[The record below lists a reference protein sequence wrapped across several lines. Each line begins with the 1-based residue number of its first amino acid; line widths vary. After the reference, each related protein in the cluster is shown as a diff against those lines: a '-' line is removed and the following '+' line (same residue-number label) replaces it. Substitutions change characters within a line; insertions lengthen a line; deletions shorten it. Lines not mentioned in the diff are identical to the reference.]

1 MTKRIQALIL
11 SALFIAGMFATTSQ
25 AQVTA
30 SIANISG
37 ATGETVSVPVSVSGL
52 EGTDGFNSFSF
63 TVNLDNAN
71 GNIAYLGHDLAAVG
85 TIIDAWSSTTSRSN
99 SGNSTLTVG
108 GWSSGLPPVAVSG
121 TLLYLKFT
129 ILGTDGGGSVALNDF
144 RLAKSGAPLI
154 WPYPQLIA
162 GLNVFNRPVAVDD
175 AYGVIEGGTI
185 APNAATGVLA
195 NDTDADLDVLIA
207 VLNTNPV
214 NGFVTLNADGSFSYT
229 HNGSETLS
237 DSFTYTV
244 TDGSSFA
251 IGNVNITVTPQNDI
265 PVFTAGLS
273 SQEVFQGAVFAGDFD
288 ATDGDGDP
296 LTYAILVGPVG
307 ATIDASTGV
316 FSWTADSVGNNPLV
330 VTVSDGTATVQSA
343 LINLSVNAVE
353 KFSSSLYGWN
363 QPSAVLTS
371 ASGNSTL
378 SLIPASDKLSISA
391 AFSGLSSPF
400 AVAELGLG
408 AFGVQGTFVHSLAV
422 TLTPGMTTSG
432 LISEGSNLIDLNTLS
447 FPAGIDKAGFIQGL
461 RDGNVFLNIR
471 TINNLNGEIRG
482 QFRISDNSPNQAPT
496 VMNPAGPLTASIT
509 GDPANALFA
518 ISWTGSPSDAD
529 SDPVRLFL
537 SAYKT
542 GPLVDL
548 MYLADVTN
556 VAGSVMEFTVAESA
570 AFFDKLTG
578 GSPGLIQLGGTTSM
592 SFSLIASDGS
602 ASATS
607 SSDWTVDL
615 TRRAV
620 TAIADEGLPADFVLK
635 GNYPNPFNPSTAIQ
649 FDLPAAA
656 DVQIDVL
663 DLLGRT
669 MISIPSQSFDAGS
682 KKSVSVDA
690 SALSSGIYMY
700 RVIARTAS
708 DTFVSTGTMTLI
720 K

>member
-71 GNIAYLGHDLAAVG
+71 GNIAYLGHELAAVG
-85 TIIDAWSSTTSRSN
+85 TIIDAWGSTTSRSN